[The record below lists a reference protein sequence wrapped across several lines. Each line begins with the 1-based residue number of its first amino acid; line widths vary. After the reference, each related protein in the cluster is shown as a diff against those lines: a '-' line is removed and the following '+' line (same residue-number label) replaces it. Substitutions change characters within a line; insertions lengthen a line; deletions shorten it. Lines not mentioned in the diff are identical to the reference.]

1 MNILKC
7 IVNIYNAST
16 KNIIETYKRKKK
28 ETETCIGNLS
38 ITTFYGILALVIILA
53 IILPLIFICM
63 YDKTVVDNVF
73 ISETSEIATESTAI
87 IDNK

>member
-1 MNILKC
+1 
-7 IVNIYNAST
+7 
-16 KNIIETYKRKKK
+16 
-28 ETETCIGNLS
+28 
-38 ITTFYGILALVIILA
+38 
-53 IILPLIFICM
+53 M